1 MELRASTTRRE
12 AHTLTTAPMR
22 LVKFLLWSAFVVCV
36 GLPCAFVLFVMG
48 MAAFGIVFGLG
59 MAIVGMLLAVV
70 KVALMVIVPAAI
82 IYWLL
87 TRNSSRSRV
96 Y

>member
-22 LVKFLLWSAFVVCV
+22 LVKFLLWSAFIVCV

-48 MAAFGIVFGLG
+48 MAAVGIVFGLG